1 MRPKSKPLSFLLF
14 CLLFLVCCASV
25 VSAFRGYDGER
36 YEEAAAAAA
45 AAAAAYSSSYSS
57 SSAVP
62 DVAVGEP
69 VTLRM
74 LQVGEYVESS
84 PGMKPG
90 ELVACARVRIPG
102 QSRSKN
108 YHKFAD
114 TMLVT
119 VDAVHPSLAKLE
131 VCFHK
136 NSSLGLAQ
144 CPKESWQLLQKDLSW
159 TGVMSPFETKFLDV
173 RTAVSHSDVLLDIS
187 VLEEQRAYRL
197 VFLALG
203 MTLLLVAPVVS
214 SWVPFYYSSAM
225 TLGVLFVVLV
235 LLYQGMKLLPTGR
248 KSTMYLVLYGSMV
261 GLGTVV
267 LNYIGGFLA
276 TALQELGFGENMFN
290 PVAIFVAVAIGLLG
304 AWLGF
309 WGVRKLVLSEDGRVD
324 AGTVTF
330 VKWAIRIVGCVML
343 LQCGPYPLSQY
354 EFMQPAIV
362 LNLIEELAIFLAVMF
377 IRSAVPRP
385 SSLHA
390 MKQGKMQYME
400 KTNLDKH
407 RHLLG
412 KQGLALW
419 EQVTA
424 VSKSSVCGNVFFS
437 FLSLPILCF
446 CMASCMPFMV
456 LQKQDGASKHQQNSF
471 YSTFHNSLHMRP
483 LSKEEY
489 KATAITE
496 KAVDDLIESPEFKEW
511 AHSAAANYRISI
523 APNEKRDERE
533 EDEIEQTADMESHD
547 YLPGNHS
554 VNRRSL
560 NQT

>member
-547 YLPGNHS
+547 YLPGKHS

>member
-1 MRPKSKPLSFLLF
+1 M
-14 CLLFLVCCASV
+14 VASTLG
-25 VSAFRGYDGER
+25 A
-36 YEEAAAAAA
+36 
-45 AAAAAYSSSYSS
+45 
-57 SSAVP
+57 

-84 PGMKPG
+84 PGMKPV

-173 RTAVSHSDVLLDIS
+173 RTVASHSDVSLNIS

-203 MTLLLVAPVVS
+203 LTLLLVAPVVS

-309 WGVRKLVLSEDGRVD
+309 WGVRKLVLSKDGRVD

-343 LQCGPYPLSQY
+343 LQTSHDPL
-354 EFMQPAIV
+354 FAI
-362 LNLIEELAIFLAVMF
+362 LALLLGLTTAWLAGNFPFENIELAEFFHGIWSDYIISFWEWMLGSTKKDTG
-377 IRSAVPRP
+377 RSAVPRP
-385 SSLHA
+385 SSLYA
-390 MKQGKMQYME
+390 MKQGKMQSME

-424 VSKSSVCGNVFFS
+424 VSKSSVYV
-437 FLSLPILCF
+437 
-446 CMASCMPFMV
+446 
-456 LQKQDGASKHQQNSF
+456 QKQDGASKHQQNSF

-523 APNEKRDERE
+523 APNEKREERE

-547 YLPGNHS
+547 YLPGKHS

-560 NQT
+560 NHT

>member
-36 YEEAAAAAA
+36 YEEAAGK
-45 AAAAAYSSSYSS
+45 AAAAAYSSSSPPPS

-114 TMLVT
+114 TMLVK

-173 RTAVSHSDVLLDIS
+173 RIGVSHSDVLLDIS

-343 LQCGPYPLSQY
+343 LQTSHDPLFAILALLLGLTTAWLAGNLPFENIELAEFFHGIWSEGRCSPWKRPTWTSTDIYLGNRGLPCGSKLLLSQRAV
-354 EFMQPAIV
+354 FV
-362 LNLIEELAIFLAVMF
+362 VMF
-377 IRSAVPRP
+377 FS
-385 SSLHA
+385 
-390 MKQGKMQYME
+390 
-400 KTNLDKH
+400 
-407 RHLLG
+407 
-412 KQGLALW
+412 
-419 EQVTA
+419 
-424 VSKSSVCGNVFFS
+424 VS
-437 FLSLPILCF
+437 
-446 CMASCMPFMV
+446 

-511 AHSAAANYRISI
+511 AHSATANYRISI

-547 YLPGNHS
+547 YLPGKHS